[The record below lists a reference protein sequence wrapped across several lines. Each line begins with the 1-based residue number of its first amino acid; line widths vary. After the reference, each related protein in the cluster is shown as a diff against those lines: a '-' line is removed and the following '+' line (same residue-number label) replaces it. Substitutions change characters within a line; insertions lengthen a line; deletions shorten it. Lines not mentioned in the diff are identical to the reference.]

1 MCPGEGKNLIPNPIS
16 QVGNSAIRFVQ
27 ELGGL
32 AAFTVDIARATLAP
46 PLRFAA
52 FVREIYKLGV
62 LSLLIICV
70 CGLAVGMVLGLQ
82 GHHTL
87 VRFGAQRSLGA
98 LVGLSLIRELGPV
111 LTALLVAGRAGS
123 ATTAEIG
130 AMVTTEQL
138 NGLRMLSID
147 PVSLVI
153 KPKAAAML
161 FVNPLLTALFIVC
174 GLYGG
179 YLIGVTLLGGDPGSY
194 MASLR
199 SAVDFHDD
207 IECCGLKSLVF
218 GLLLG
223 VISTYRGYT
232 SAPTAEGVSAAT
244 TSSVV
249 ISSVTVLLT
258 DYVITALWGI

>member
-1 MCPGEGKNLIPNPIS
+1 MLMTNPIS
-16 QVGNSAIRFVQ
+16 QVGYQAIRFVQ
-27 ELGGL
+27 ELGGM
-32 AAFTVDIARATLAP
+32 AAFTADVLRAAVTP
-46 PLRFAA
+46 PLRFPAL
-52 FVREIYKLGV
+52 VRELYKLGV

-87 VRFGAQRSLGA
+87 VRFGAERSLGA
-98 LVGLSLIRELGPV
+98 VVGLSLIRELGPV

-130 AMVTTEQL
+130 AMVATEQL

-153 KPKAAAML
+153 KPKAVGML
-161 FVNPLLTALFIVC
+161 LVTPLLTALFIVC

-179 YLIGVTLLGGDPGSY
+179 YLVGVGLLAGDPGSY
-194 MASLR
+194 MSSLR

-207 IECCGLKSLVF
+207 IECCMLKSIVF
-218 GLLLG
+218 GALLG
-223 VISTYRGYT
+223 LIATYRGYS

>member
-1 MCPGEGKNLIPNPIS
+1 MANPVS
-16 QVGNSAIRFVQ
+16 HVGYKAVRFVQ
-27 ELGGL
+27 GLGSL
-32 AAFTVDIARATLAP
+32 AAFTADIARSALTP
-46 PLRFAA
+46 PVRFAA
-52 FVREIYKLGV
+52 FARELYKLGV
-62 LSLLIICV
+62 RSLLIICV

-98 LVGLSLIRELGPV
+98 VVGLSLIRELGPV

-123 ATTAEIG
+123 ATAAEIG
-130 AMVTTEQL
+130 AMVVTEQL

-161 FVNPLLTALFIVC
+161 VVTPLLTALFIAC

-179 YLIGVTLLGGDPGSY
+179 YLVGVGLLAGDPGSY
-194 MASLR
+194 MSSLR
-199 SAVDFHDD
+199 SAVNFHND
-207 IECCGLKSLVF
+207 IECCMLKSAVF

-223 VISTYRGYT
+223 LIATYRGYT

-244 TSSVV
+244 TASVV

>member
-1 MCPGEGKNLIPNPIS
+1 MANPVS
-16 QVGNSAIRFVQ
+16 HVGYKAIRFVQ
-27 ELGGL
+27 QLGSM
-32 AAFTVDIARATLAP
+32 AAFTVDIARTALTP
-46 PLRFAA
+46 PVRFAA
-52 FVREIYKLGV
+52 FARELHKLGV
-62 LSLLIICV
+62 RSLLIICV

-98 LVGLSLIRELGPV
+98 VVGLSLIRELGPV

-123 ATTAEIG
+123 ATAAEIG
-130 AMVTTEQL
+130 AMVATEQL

-161 FVNPLLTALFIVC
+161 VVTPMLTALFIAC

-179 YLIGVTLLGGDPGSY
+179 YLVGVGLLAGDPGSF
-194 MASLR
+194 MSSLR
-199 SAVDFHDD
+199 ANVDFHND
-207 IECCGLKSLVF
+207 IECCMLKSTIF

-223 VISTYRGYT
+223 LIATYRGYT

-249 ISSVTVLLT
+249 ISSVTVLLS
-258 DYVITALWGI
+258 DYLITALWGI